1 MDEKEKKSAS
11 GSDNNSDMNK
21 TDKAKTKKNE
31 DGAKMLSKEIAKQFE
46 QIHDEF
52 SQFGSVEELPDEII
66 SQAVDEKI
74 SLFDA
79 ILRYLYREYK
89 RRVAERENQM
99 KNMSASARFKKYG
112 DDEDEGTVGAM
123 LKGVYGK

>member
-1 MDEKEKKSAS
+1 MNEKEKKSAS
-11 GSDNNSDMNK
+11 GSENNSDMNK
-21 TDKAKTKKNE
+21 ADKAKTKKNE
-31 DGAKMLSKEIAKQFE
+31 DGAKVLSKEIEKQFE

-99 KNMSASARFKKYG
+99 KNMSASARLKKCG

>member
-11 GSDNNSDMNK
+11 GSENNSDMNK
-21 TDKAKTKKNE
+21 ADKVKTKKNE
-31 DGAKMLSKEIAKQFE
+31 DGAKMLSKEITKQFE

-99 KNMSASARFKKYG
+99 KNMSASARFKKCG

>member
-89 RRVAERENQM
+89 RRVAERENQI
-99 KNMSASARFKKYG
+99 KNMSASARFKKCG